1 MKQYLSSHKLRHRGK
16 NALPADSTSGNQG
29 DEEDDMDPLAVS
41 TVNAEAI
48 LPPNVIHHGNSTPLY
63 QVSWK
68 LKEKAKKHPYFSN

>member
-16 NALPADSTSGNQG
+16 NALPADSTSGDQG
-29 DEEDDMDPLAVS
+29 DEEDDIDPLAVS

-63 QVSWK
+63 QVS
-68 LKEKAKKHPYFSN
+68 EKFKIKNKKHL